1 MFQKGCDKLLQAII
15 GILCGIGLYFVL
27 ADIYRLPYLK
37 SSKAVG
43 NLSRKQ
49 KDKSSGLDVWLKGI
63 ATWLSKHMKLN
74 EFKRTQLESDLITA
88 QMDISPEMF
97 KANAIV
103 KAVIIGVFAIPVL
116 FIFPLLCPV
125 ILFMAIFLYKR
136 EVKSV
141 SMNIKSK
148 REKIDYELP
157 RLVFTIEKTLKHN
170 RDVLNMLETYAKNA
184 GPELQHEL
192 NITVADMRSGN
203 YEAALTRLESRVGSS
218 MMSDVCRGLIG
229 IMRGD
234 DTALYWASLSLKF
247 NDIQRQQLRLQAQKV
262 PRKVKRLSMC
272 LLVCF
277 MLIYIVVIVA
287 QIMTSMN
294 ILFA

>member
-1 MFQKGCDKLLQAII
+1 MIQAII
-15 GILCGIGLYFVL
+15 GVLCGIGLYFVL
-27 ADIYRLPYLK
+27 ADVYKLPYLK
-37 SSKAVG
+37 TSKAVL
-43 NLSRKQ
+43 NLSKKQ
-49 KDKSSGLDVWLKGI
+49 KDKSSGLDVWLKGL
-63 ATWLSKHMKLN
+63 AVWLSKRLKLN
-74 EFKRTQLESDLITA
+74 EFKRVQLESDLKTA

-103 KAVIIGVFAIPVL
+103 KATLVGVFAVPVL

-125 ILFMAIFLYKR
+125 ILFMAFFLYRR

-141 SMNIKSK
+141 SMRIKSK
-148 REKIDYELP
+148 REKIEYELP
-157 RLVFTIEKTLKHN
+157 RLVFTIDKTLKHN
-170 RDVLNMLETYAKNA
+170 RDVLYMIESYAANA
-184 GPELQHEL
+184 GDELKHEL
-192 NITVADMRSGN
+192 NITAADMRSGN

-229 IMRGD
+229 ILRGD
-234 DTALYWASLSLKF
+234 DTALYWTSLYLKF

-272 LLVCF
+272 LLFCF

>member
-1 MFQKGCDKLLQAII
+1 MNQAII
-15 GILCGIGLYFVL
+15 GMLCGIGLYFVL

-37 SSKAVG
+37 SSKAVT
-43 NLSRKQ
+43 NLSKKQ

-74 EFKRTQLESDLITA
+74 EFKRAQLEADLKTA
-88 QMDISPEMF
+88 QMDITPEMF
-97 KANAIV
+97 KANAII
-103 KAVIIGVFAIPVL
+103 KSVIIGVFAIPVL
-116 FIFPLLCPV
+116 FIFPMLCPV
-125 ILFMAIFLYKR
+125 ILFMAFFLYKR

-141 SMNIKSK
+141 SMRIKTK
-148 REKIDYELP
+148 RDKIEYELP
-157 RLVFTIEKTLKHN
+157 RLVFTIAKTLKHS

-192 NITVADMRSGN
+192 SITVADMRSGN

-229 IMRGD
+229 ILRGD
-234 DTALYWASLSLKF
+234 DTALYWTSLSLKF

-272 LLVCF
+272 LLFCF